1 MEKEFFISG
10 YCRAADQNRTVCVEF
25 EDGNLTSVDCSYLN
39 CPYTDRCTVAGQIR
53 ETEKKEAENV

>member
-10 YCRAADQNRTVCVEF
+10 YCRACDQSRTVCAEF
-25 EDGNLTSVDCSYLN
+25 EDGKLSSVDCGFPGCVYA
-39 CPYTDRCTVAGQIR
+39 DRCTVAGQIR

>member
-10 YCRAADQNRTVCVEF
+10 YCRAYDQSRTVCAEF
-25 EDGNLTSVDCSYLN
+25 EDGKLNGTDCSYPD
-39 CPYTDRCTVAGQIR
+39 CPYTDSCTIAGQIR